1 MDYLALK
8 RLAQQLFQGDS
19 EALQLNDLADL
30 VLAQPEVGTTVKCDG
45 KESDPYAFLSVLNL
59 HVHQVCLYTSIP
71 SFRSL
76 IHAYNSRIAPS

>member
-8 RLAQQLFQGDS
+8 RLGQQLFQGDS

-45 KESDPYAFLSVLNL
+45 KESDPYAVLSVLNL
-59 HVHQVCLYTSIP
+59 HVHQVCSILSHSEYLYGANHQFP
-71 SFRSL
+71 SE
-76 IHAYNSRIAPS
+76 